1 MEIELRDVTAED
13 VEIFFEH
20 QADPLSAEMAAV
32 GSRDREAHRAHWAK
46 NLARP
51 DTINK
56 TIVFQGTVAGNCVSW
71 VMDDHRYIGY
81 WIDRALWGRGIASAA
96 LLLFLQAVKDR
107 PLHATAAS
115 HNVGSHRVLEKA
127 GFVLT
132 GEGPDSTREGGTLRT
147 YVLRG

>member
-1 MEIELRDVTAED
+1 MDLELRNVTAED
-13 VEIFFEH
+13 IEIFFEH
-20 QADPLSAEMAAV
+20 QADPQSAEMAAV

-56 TIVFQGTVAGNCVSW
+56 TIVFEGTVAGNCVSW
-71 VMDDHRYIGY
+71 VMEDHRYIGY
-81 WIDRALWGRGIASAA
+81 WIDRVLWGRGIASAA
-96 LLLFLQAVKDR
+96 LLLFLQVVPDR

-115 HNVGSHRVLEKA
+115 HNVASHRVLEKA

-132 GEGPDSTREGGTLRT
+132 GEEPDPTREGGSLRN
-147 YVLRG
+147 YELV